1 MCYADK
7 NVIFSPSV
15 KHMWVMHDWRD
26 HPIGIIAGVIGM
38 SLANWLLKEKM
49 PNRSPTVQA
58 RCNHTK
64 TMCMGEFHF

>member
-1 MCYADK
+1 
-7 NVIFSPSV
+7 
-15 KHMWVMHDWRD
+15 MWVMHDWRD

-64 TMCMGEFHF
+64 TICMVEFHF